1 MSSSRHAYVARINRV
16 TDHIDSHLAEPLDL
30 ARLAEVAN
38 FSAWHF
44 HRVFQA
50 MTGETLADRVR
61 RRRLEVAAGRLL
73 FVPPEPV
80 LAIALDVGFG
90 SAAVFTR
97 SFSAHF
103 GVTPTAW
110 RRGAFRAWAESR
122 RIQLG
127 KIHQADRNR
136 HQAVAEAFLHDER
149 SWPKGQVPLTP
160 DSENRQMKVELK
172 TFAPVRVAYMRQVGP
187 YGSPEITRTWQR
199 FAAWC
204 GQKGLMQPRRVMYG
218 ISHDNADVTPP
229 EKCRYDACIEVDEG
243 FRPEGEIGVQTL
255 GGGRFACV
263 AYAGTASEIHAAWVR
278 LCDWLP
284 DSGYQA
290 DDAPP
295 MEVYGKDFAI
305 DEKTGAFACELCMPV
320 RAL

>member
-1 MSSSRHAYVARINRV
+1 MTNSRHTYVARINRV
-16 TDHIDSHLAEPLDL
+16 LDHIDAHLAQPLSLADL
-30 ARLAEVAN
+30 AAVAH

-73 FVPPEPV
+73 FLPPEPV

-97 SFSAHF
+97 AFSAHF

-110 RRGAFRAWAESR
+110 RRGAFRAWAGQR
-122 RIQLG
+122 RLQLS
-127 KIHQADRNR
+127 KIHQADRKV
-136 HQAVAEAFLHDER
+136 HQAVVEAFGHDR
-149 SWPKGQVPLTP
+149 TAWPRGRVAVTAEPGDAP
-160 DSENRQMKVELK
+160 VKVELR
-172 TFAPVRVAYMRQVGP
+172 TLPAARVAYLRHIGP
-187 YGSPEITRTWQR
+187 YGESGIPRTWQR

-204 GQKGLMQPRRVMYG
+204 GERGLMQPRRPMYG

-229 EKCRYDACIEVDEG
+229 EKCRYDACIEVDAG
-243 FRPEGEIGVQTL
+243 FRPEGEIGVQIL
-255 GGGRFACV
+255 RGGRYAC
-263 AYAGTASEIHAAWVR
+263 ADFKGTSNQIHAAWVQ

-284 DSGYQA
+284 DSGWQG
-290 DDAPP
+290 DDAAPL
-295 MEVYGKDFAI
+295 ERYGTDFEM
-305 DEKTGAFACELCMPV
+305 DEKTGAFHCVLCMPV
-320 RAL
+320 RPL